1 MERGHHVRL
10 SAQRELCSKGFF
22 QQSLSRL
29 RPLAD
34 RMSALRGATWG
45 ALSSN
50 RCYHSRIELFQAEF
64 LYKLGLFLMIQKK
77 FAVLLAAVALV
88 LTWPIGSRNATAQTG
103 SSAEIV
109 LVLPFENVSNHPEYN
124 WIGESFADSL
134 SALLNKP
141 GLIVVTSEE
150 RAVAYQ
156 RLRLPLTVL
165 PSRATAIKI
174 ARELKASMIVIG
186 TYNVTVPPAGSSHD
200 KTTPAVDKPL
210 AMISGE
216 ARVVRVNE
224 GRMAGDIFDGAWAPR
239 VYDFSDQVA
248 NLQKVHGELAYQV
261 LFQRDKAL
269 SFSRNQLIQE
279 ATKVPSQA
287 YEAVQKGLLTPE
299 ADPTR
304 AIYFKNALRLF
315 AKDNGGAVY
324 PQAAFELG
332 RFYFNQAQW
341 KESIEYFTMLQKKDA
356 HYGEAQFYAGLAY
369 WKTGDIPNA
378 IATLIPLADEK
389 VMPLVGVYNNAGAV
403 SIAAARDEK
412 KPEERTRLLL
422 QGITLLSRA
431 VDSSPDDTTVLFNYA
446 YALFL
451 AEKYSEAA
459 EKLERV
465 IAANQKDG
473 DAYFLLAKIQE
484 RANHA
489 DAANAADN
497 QARKY
502 MPQQSY
508 AKWQTDWQKSPSLA
522 TLALR
527 SRDVLNQIDISD
539 LDRRKTIEAANANN
553 TQEALNKIRDL
564 YQQGRDDEALAEI
577 RKVLIVEP
585 TNAEAFLL
593 SGRINQRRGDQ
604 EAAIAALKTAIFWD
618 PPPKMIDAHILLG
631 RIFLERGDLGEAR
644 KYAVSA
650 INIDPSNQEA
660 MALQRQVTMGRP

>member
-1 MERGHHVRL
+1 MIH
-10 SAQRELCSKGFF
+10 KK
-22 QQSLSRL
+22 
-29 RPLAD
+29 LAVFLTAA
-34 RMSALRGATWG
+34 ALML
-45 ALSSN
+45 AL
-50 RCYHSRIELFQAEF
+50 
-64 LYKLGLFLMIQKK
+64 
-77 FAVLLAAVALV
+77 
-88 LTWPIGSRNATAQTG
+88 PIGARNTVAQT
-103 SSAEIV
+103 SSSSEII

-186 TYNVTVPPAGSSHD
+186 TYNVVLAPPASDD
-200 KTTPAVDKPL
+200 KSKTASDKPV
-210 AMISGE
+210 ASISGE

-239 VYDFSDQVA
+239 VYDFSDEVT
-248 NLQKVHGELAYQV
+248 NLQKVHGELAYQI

-269 SFSRNQLIQE
+269 SFSRNQLTQE
-279 ATKVPSQA
+279 ATKVPVLA
-287 YEAVQKGLLTPE
+287 YEAVQKGLLTPDS
-299 ADPTR
+299 DPTR
-304 AIYFKNALRLF
+304 SVYFKNALRLF

-332 RFYFNQAQW
+332 RFYFKQSQW

-378 IATLIPLADEK
+378 MTTLIPLADEK

-403 SIAAARDEK
+403 SVAAARDEK
-412 KPEERTRLLL
+412 NPEERTRLLL

-451 AEKYSEAA
+451 AEKYPEAA

-489 DAANAADN
+489 EAASAADN

-522 TLALR
+522 TLSLR
-527 SRDVLNQIDISD
+527 TRDVLNQIDLSD
-539 LDRRKTIEAANANN
+539 IDRRNNMDAAKANS
-553 TQEALNKIRDL
+553 TEEALNKIRDL
-564 YQQGRDDEALAEI
+564 YQQGRDDEALTEI

-644 KYAVSA
+644 KYSVSA
-650 INIDPSNQEA
+650 INIDPSNPEA
-660 MALQRQVTMGRP
+660 MALQRQVTMGRRP

>member
-1 MERGHHVRL
+1 MIL
-10 SAQRELCSKGFF
+10 KK
-22 QQSLSRL
+22 
-29 RPLAD
+29 LA
-34 RMSALRGATWG
+34 
-45 ALSSN
+45 
-50 RCYHSRIELFQAEF
+50 I
-64 LYKLGLFLMIQKK
+64 
-77 FAVLLAAVALV
+77 LLAAAALV
-88 LTWPIGSRNATAQTG
+88 VTLPVGSRNAAAQT
-103 SSAEIV
+103 SSPEIV

-134 SALLNKP
+134 SELLNKP
-141 GLIVVTSEE
+141 GLVVVTSEE

-186 TYNVTVPPAGSSHD
+186 TYNVTIPPAPADD
-200 KTTPAVDKPL
+200 KSAPATDKPL
-210 AMISGE
+210 AMIAGE

-224 GRMAGDIFDGAWAPR
+224 GRMSGDIFDGAWAPR
-239 VYDFSDQVA
+239 VYDFSDQVS

-287 YEAVQKGLLTPE
+287 YEAVQKGLLTPDRE
-299 ADPTR
+299 PTR
-304 AIYFKNALRLF
+304 AIYFKNALNLF
-315 AKDNGGAVY
+315 AKANGGAVY

-332 RFYFNQAQW
+332 RFYFNQTQM
-341 KESIEYFTMLQKKDA
+341 KEAIEYFTMLQKKDP

-369 WKTGDIPNA
+369 WKTGDITNA
-378 IATLIPLADEK
+378 LATLVPIADEK

-403 SIAAARDEK
+403 SVAAARDEK

-451 AEKYSEAA
+451 AEKYPDAA
-459 EKLERV
+459 EKLEKV
-465 IAANQKDG
+465 IAADQRDG
-473 DAYFLLAKIQE
+473 QAYFLLAKVQE
-484 RANHA
+484 RAGHA
-489 DAANAADN
+489 DAASAADN

-508 AKWQTDWQKSPSLA
+508 AKWQTDWQKSQSLA
-522 TLALR
+522 TLNLR

-553 TQEALNKIRDL
+553 TQESLNKIRDL
-564 YQQGRDDEALAEI
+564 YQQGRDDEALVEI
-577 RKVLIVEP
+577 RKLLNVEP

-593 SGRINQRRGDQ
+593 SGQINQRRGEQ

-631 RIFLERGDLGEAR
+631 RIFLQRGDLGEAR
-644 KYAVSA
+644 KYSVSA
-650 INIDPSNQEA
+650 ITIDSNNQEA
-660 MALQRQVTMGRP
+660 IALQRQVAMGRP

>member
-1 MERGHHVRL
+1 
-10 SAQRELCSKGFF
+10 
-22 QQSLSRL
+22 
-29 RPLAD
+29 
-34 RMSALRGATWG
+34 
-45 ALSSN
+45 
-50 RCYHSRIELFQAEF
+50 
-64 LYKLGLFLMIQKK
+64 MIQKK
-77 FAVLLAAVALV
+77 LAVLLAALAMALV
-88 LTWPIGSRNATAQTG
+88 LPIGSRNVAAQT
-103 SSAEIV
+103 SSSSEVV
-109 LVLPFENVSNHPEYN
+109 LILPFENVSNHPEYN

-141 GLIVVTSEE
+141 GLSVVTSEE

-186 TYNVTVPPAGSSHD
+186 TYSVTVPPAAADD
-200 KTTPAVDKPL
+200 KSTPAVDRPL
-210 AMISGE
+210 AMIAGE

-239 VYDFSDQVA
+239 VYDFSDLVM
-248 NLQKVHGELAYQV
+248 NLQKVHGELAYQI

-279 ATKVPSQA
+279 ATKVPGQA
-287 YEAVQKGLLTPE
+287 YEAVQKGLLTPDRE
-299 ADPTR
+299 PTR
-304 AIYFKNALRLF
+304 AIYFKNALKLF
-315 AKDNGGAVY
+315 GKENGGAVY

-341 KESIEYFTMLQKKDA
+341 KEAIEYFTMLQKKDA

-369 WKTGDIPNA
+369 WKTNDLSNA
-378 IATLIPLADEK
+378 LLTLVPLADEK

-403 SIAAARDEK
+403 SVAAARDEK
-412 KPEERTRLLL
+412 KPEERMRLLL

-451 AEKYSEAA
+451 AEKYPEAA
-459 EKLERV
+459 DKLEKV
-465 IAANQKDG
+465 IAADQRDG
-473 DAYFLLAKIQE
+473 QAYFLLAKAQE

-489 DAANAADN
+489 EAANAADN

-502 MPQQSY
+502 MQQSY
-508 AKWQTDWQKSPSLA
+508 AKWQTDWQKSQSLA

-527 SRDVLNQIDISD
+527 SRDVLNQVDITD
-539 LDRRKTIEAANANN
+539 LDRRKVIEAANANN

-644 KYAVSA
+644 KYSVSA
-650 INIDPSNQEA
+650 INIDSSNQEA
-660 MALQRQVTMGRP
+660 MALQRQVAMGRP